1 MAKFKLDRN
10 KATENVGGKTLSEK
24 AEIYENKENFD
35 IRFIEISK
43 IVPNPYNEKIYELSG
58 IEIGRA
64 HV

>member
-35 IRFIEISK
+35 IRFIGISK
-43 IVPNPYNEKIYELSG
+43 IVPNPYNEKIYEK
-58 IEIGRA
+58 I
-64 HV
+64 

>member
-24 AEIYENKENFD
+24 AEIYENKEKFD

-43 IVPNPYNEKIYELSG
+43 IVPNPYNEKYMSFL
-58 IEIGRA
+58 
-64 HV
+64 V